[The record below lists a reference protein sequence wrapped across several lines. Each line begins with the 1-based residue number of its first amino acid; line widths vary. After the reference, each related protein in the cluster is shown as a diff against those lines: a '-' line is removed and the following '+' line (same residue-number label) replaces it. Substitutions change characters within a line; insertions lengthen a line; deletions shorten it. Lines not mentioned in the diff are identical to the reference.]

1 MGNNNVK
8 KLRKDE
14 ITKHY
19 DIKEKLGTGSFA
31 TVKRAVHKS
40 DGKQYAIKIIKKSK
54 LNAEELAVVHDEVE
68 IMHKLNHANCVQLFE
83 MYETPKKIFMV
94 MELLTGGELFDRI
107 VAKGSYSE
115 KEAAELIKD
124 ISSAI
129 DYLHS
134 IGIVHRDLKPENLIY
149 LNERADSLI
158 KITDFGLAK
167 FRSGIRPEAMTTACG
182 TPGYVAPEVL
192 KNEPYDKAVD
202 LWSLGVILY
211 ILLCGFPP
219 FYHESTAAL
228 YKQIKKGEYDFPA
241 PYWTDISAA
250 AKDLVTK
257 LLCVDPKKRFT
268 TQQVLAHP
276 WISGNAASTKQFG
289 AAYTKRVKTLQAR
302 KKLRKGINMII
313 AINKFSLAFS
323 APDPV
328 PAAGAAAAAAAAAAG
343 PSGTASPSPS
353 ASTTA
358 SAGSKSPSGGPVQAT
373 GRLSKAAI

>member
-1 MGNNNVK
+1 MGNNIK
-8 KLRKDE
+8 TLRKDD
-14 ITKHY
+14 ITKYY

-83 MYETPKKIFMV
+83 MFETPKKIYMV

-115 KEAAELIKD
+115 KEAAELIRD
-124 ISSAI
+124 ITSAI
-129 DYLHS
+129 EYLHS

-149 LNERADSLI
+149 LNQRPDSPI

-167 FRSGIRPEAMTTACG
+167 YRSGKPEAMTTACG

-202 LWSLGVILY
+202 MWSLGVILY

-241 PYWTDISAA
+241 PYWTDISEA
-250 AKDLVTK
+250 AKDLVRK
-257 LLCVDPKKRFT
+257 LLTVDPKKRFT
-268 TQQVLAHP
+268 AKDVLAHA
-276 WISGNAASTKQFG
+276 WISGNAASSKQFG
-289 AAYTKRVKTLQAR
+289 AAYAKRVKALQAR

-313 AINKFSLAFS
+313 AINKFSLAFQM
-323 APDPV
+323 PDPKD
-328 PAAGAAAAAAAAAAG
+328 AATSTATAAGGGAAATVTIAPTAAG
-343 PSGTASPSPS
+343 TRTSVTASPSAP
-353 ASTTA
+353 AAAGTTTRSSVTA
-358 SAGSKSPSGGPVQAT
+358 K
-373 GRLSKAAI
+373 